1 MHSTSIQNTTKS
13 VHEETVRVV
22 DQQIKDLD
30 VQMKDLDDFVT
41 RAKTQNAEHHEQH
54 AESMRNLDDAV
65 EKSFTTISERF
76 VDTFERAHQ
85 MSQEMDTDINQL
97 CDTLPPLD
105 DELIQPLASLRHDI
119 QNTLLHE
126 YEPTGETPAKVQYQ
140 YPTDL
145 PRTQPHDILIAGMCD
160 APTPS
165 KPAPV
170 QIPVIFGDESAMDTA
185 EVPSVPPAGS
195 DPLSPPLPNER
206 PSSSGNSTGNQQ
218 AQPQQQAFM
227 ETPASRQRTLSVSTV
242 RSLREVNPNL
252 SLSATAASK
261 SELASLLDTTVS
273 MPAIGEDEN
282 TINLTQTAPLLKRS
296 VTGSSAGTVT
306 GKATRGS
313 TRKGGLPRTTRGPT
327 AVIDE
332 NALSSHN
339 LLAASERGSKRKSP
353 RLH

>member
-1 MHSTSIQNTTKS
+1 M
-13 VHEETVRVV
+13 V

-76 VDTFERAHQ
+76 VSTFNRVHQ
-85 MSQEMDTDINQL
+85 ISQEMDTDINQL
-97 CDTLPPLD
+97 SDTLPPLD
-105 DELIQPLASLRHDI
+105 EELVQPLSSLRHDI

-145 PRTQPHDILIAGMCD
+145 PRTQAHDVLIAGMRD

-170 QIPVIFGDESAMDTA
+170 QVPVIFGDESEMDTA
-185 EVPSVPPAGS
+185 EVASAHGGGS
-195 DPLSPPLPNER
+195 DPLSPSQLPLPSAR
-206 PSSSGNSTGNQQ
+206 PSSSGNSS
-218 AQPQQQAFM
+218 AVHHPPQTHQTAVT
-227 ETPASRQRTLSVSTV
+227 ETPAPRQRTLSVSTV

-261 SELASLLDTTVS
+261 SEISNLLDPSVS

-282 TINLTQTAPLLKRS
+282 TINLTLTQAAPLLKRS
-296 VTGSSAGTVT
+296 ATAGSAGTGIGTVK
-306 GKATRGS
+306 GTRGS
-313 TRKGGLPRTTRGPT
+313 TRKQGLPRTRGST
-327 AVIDE
+327 AVAEGVE
-332 NALSSHN
+332 NLPLSSSHGRMLN
-339 LLAASERGSKRKSP
+339 TSERGSKRKSP